1 MNKVLILDDR
11 IERKK
16 THMNDAAIKQLSFCV
31 SNGWLNTITGEG
43 VEKDMSFQYCSDYSL
58 LAFHKSWLDSNNLLS
73 EIERYAKE
81 NRKLLIIFSGG
92 ISQILLLNDYKYLRV
107 NSADFYTGRLP
118 GFIEKYVKS
127 EVEQPL
133 LELLY
138 GKGWLIPLYMKYRQL
153 LWNGATEENDAF
165 LEFELNYGKYLE
177 QFKALTPIEMLNK
190 LDESISNEIIKLN
203 AL

>member
-1 MNKVLILDDR
+1 MNKVLILDER

-81 NRKLLIIFSGG
+81 YRKLLLIFSGG
-92 ISQILLLNDYKYLRV
+92 ITQTLLLNDYKFLRV

-118 GFIEKYVKS
+118 VFIEKYVKS

-138 GKGWLIPLYMKYRQL
+138 GKAWRIPIYMQYRQL
-153 LWNGATEENDAF
+153 LWRGVAEES
-165 LEFELNYGKYLE
+165 EEYMKFELNYGKYLE
-177 QFKALTPIEMLNK
+177 QFKTLTPIEMLNK
-190 LDESISNEIIKLN
+190 LDKSISTEIIKSN